1 MHGPLTP
8 PLKFLLNKCVTTI
21 CKELDSVREL
31 PSRLEFCWGVVGSC
45 CAKMPVS
52 DNLEWVNAY
61 YTIIDQLGRI
71 YGVYCSQQQM
81 LDTRSILDDESMPAD
96 VSESSCD
103 GVKIFFGWVSKAQQ
117 TLDSWRQK
125 FHNQQINFDDIQLY
139 TTIFSQLNRVAT
151 ALSAE
156 SLIVDIQFIQGLKQD
171 LLQAFEVLHILL
183 LRYIPEQPEAG
194 W

>member
-1 MHGPLTP
+1 
-8 PLKFLLNKCVTTI
+8 
-21 CKELDSVREL
+21 
-31 PSRLEFCWGVVGSC
+31 
-45 CAKMPVS
+45 MPVS
-52 DNLEWVNAY
+52 DSLDWVNAY
-61 YTIIDQLGRI
+61 YTVIDQLGRI

-81 LDTRSILDDESMPAD
+81 QDTRSILDDDSMPSD

-103 GVKIFFGWVSKAQQ
+103 GVKVFFGWVAKAQH

-125 FHNQQINFDDIQLY
+125 FLNQQVNIDDIQLY
-139 TTIFSQLNRVAT
+139 TAIFSQLNRVAT

-156 SLIVDIQFIQGLKQD
+156 SLVVDLQLIQGLKKD
-171 LLQAFEVLHILL
+171 LLQAFETLHVLL